1 MKTVLFIL
9 LALILGGL
17 AAFFTLREKKKCP
30 NCESKNITK
39 TGKKIHEEET
49 SIAVISSPTS
59 YHKLEYKCNNC
70 GHLFFI
76 KQSSLLFQ

>member
-17 AAFFTLREKKKCP
+17 AAFFTLKEKKKCP

-49 SIAVISSPTS
+49 SIAITSPTS
-59 YHKLEYKCNNC
+59 YHKFEYMCNDC
-70 GHLFFI
+70 GHLFLL
-76 KQSSLLFQ
+76 KQRSLLFE